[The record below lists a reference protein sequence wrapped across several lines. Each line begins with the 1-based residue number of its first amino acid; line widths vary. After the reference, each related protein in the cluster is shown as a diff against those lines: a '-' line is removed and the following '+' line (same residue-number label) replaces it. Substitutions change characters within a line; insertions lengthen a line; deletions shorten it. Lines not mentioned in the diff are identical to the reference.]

1 MDVQLPQE
9 LLQQIF
15 SYLSG
20 DQKALNACSLTSQ
33 SWYSASIAYLY
44 EDPIISGKGYS
55 SFVRA
60 ICPSVNAHVR
70 RNGLADLVRRLD
82 MSSLVHNG
90 SKSLTARL
98 LGRVKTRLEEFVAPQ
113 ASFAVNCLAALSK
126 CSNLRHLDLSFVS
139 ESISMTDLLRSTSL
153 LSKLESLHL
162 PRSSAHDASRDIM
175 ICSWPASL
183 RELHISGGIH
193 DEALVSLGT
202 LPSSVSS
209 LSIRNCPHLSMVSI
223 GTILKTKGS
232 QLHHLEVVAPIPA
245 LARDHKPLS
254 GYMEYVPNL
263 RSLKISL
270 DFISRSFM
278 LLENDKADR
287 YPLRQLDLD
296 CFDPADCE
304 AFNAYDLWA
313 AIAYDNGFGRVRKV
327 RVHRRLGWAASEEGT
342 EQVKDLDELLK
353 ALAREDG
360 ASAEI
365 KEADAGVVL
374 FGKW

>member
-1 MDVQLPQE
+1 
-9 LLQQIF
+9 
-15 SYLSG
+15 
-20 DQKALNACSLTSQ
+20 
-33 SWYSASIAYLY
+33 
-44 EDPIISGKGYS
+44 
-55 SFVRA
+55 
-60 ICPSVNAHVR
+60 
-70 RNGLADLVRRLD
+70 
-82 MSSLVHNG
+82 
-90 SKSLTARL
+90 
-98 LGRVKTRLEEFVAPQ
+98 
-113 ASFAVNCLAALSK
+113 
-126 CSNLRHLDLSFVS
+126 
-139 ESISMTDLLRSTSL
+139 
-153 LSKLESLHL
+153 
-162 PRSSAHDASRDIM
+162 M

-202 LPSSVSS
+202 LPPSVSI
-209 LSIRNCPHLSMVSI
+209 LSIGNCPHLSMVSI

-254 GYMEYVPNL
+254 GYMESVPNL
-263 RSLKISL
+263 LSLKISL

-278 LLENDKADR
+278 LLENDKADQ

-296 CFDPADCE
+296 CFDPTDCD
-304 AFNAYDLWA
+304 AFSAYDLWA

-327 RVHRRLGWAASEEGT
+327 RVHRRLGWAASEEGK

-374 FGKW
+374 FGKR